1 MRTQRLCCQLRTGP
15 WSGIPWNSATEQ
27 VSQVNAAGLAPLA
40 LVEIKNQQINMKS
53 KDITIICPSTAE
65 RAISSALSLNPALTS
80 LPLPRPTLLAPKDL
94 DQNTGTAEILRLS
107 EVRAAVTGDFLVL
120 PCDLICEVGGDQLLQ
135 AWMINCQ
142 TLRDL
147 VGNNSGLIK
156 ANNGPR
162 SGGLGVWYQTKTEQP
177 VKGEETDFIA
187 TTPLRASATAPK
199 GSLTSHI
206 SNLVYSMPTDSLND
220 HVEEKKGFPVR
231 HGLIRQHPR
240 IQMRMTHRDAHIYI
254 FPRWIMDFIQENE
267 RLDSIGEDVIGW
279 WAKAGWQTGLAQ
291 KLGFDRLF
299 PQEATNDTD
308 SAQGDSALFTPTD
321 PSNTEAN
328 NLVRTQ
334 MSPVGADQSK
344 ARSNDVPPILA
355 YIHPSQPTAPLIRR
369 VDTAQ
374 LLLAISLQLAKL
386 PSLEEAGTSPF
397 AHPRKVMYPEG
408 VKGRTTITK
417 QDSLVGENVTV
428 DEKVAIRESVVG
440 ANCQIKEGAKLSQCL
455 LMDGV
460 VVGKNCKL
468 TRCILGRR
476 SEIGDNCTLTDCEV
490 QENLLV
496 EAKSEEKSAKLMSSS
511 GLEATEEEMQE
522 VYQEFEAEADD
533 IAVL

>member
-1 MRTQRLCCQLRTGP
+1 MV
-15 WSGIPWNSATEQ
+15 NS
-27 VSQVNAAGLAPLA
+27 
-40 LVEIKNQQINMKS
+40 
-53 KDITIICPSTAE
+53 
-65 RAISSALSLNPALTS
+65 
-80 LPLPRPTLLAPKDL
+80 
-94 DQNTGTAEILRLS
+94 
-107 EVRAAVTGDFLVL
+107 
-120 PCDLICEVGGDQLLQ
+120 
-135 AWMINCQ
+135 Q

-147 VGNNSGLIK
+147 VGNRSGLIK
-156 ANNGPR
+156 SYQGPR

-187 TTPLRASATAPK
+187 TTPLPASASAPK

-220 HVEEKKGFPVR
+220 LVEEKKGFPVR

-240 IQMRMTHRDAHIYI
+240 IQMRTTHRDAHIYI

-267 RLDSIGEDVIGW
+267 LLDSIGEDVIGW
-279 WAKAGWQTGLAQ
+279 WAKAGWQTGLSQ
-291 KLGFDRLF
+291 KLGFDKIF
-299 PQEATNDTD
+299 PQEATNAFDTD
-308 SAQGDSALFTPTD
+308 SAHDDHLSSHSPVPGNAD
-321 PSNTEAN
+321 AN
-328 NLVRTQ
+328 EIVRTN
-334 MSPVGADQSK
+334 MSPVGADQLNS
-344 ARSNDVPPILA
+344 ANNNVPPILA
-355 YIHPSQPTAPLIRR
+355 YIHPSEPAVPLIRR

-408 VKGRTTITK
+408 VKGRTTITRP
-417 QDSLVGENVTV
+417 DSLVGENVTV

-468 TRCILGRR
+468 TRCILGKR

-522 VYQEFEAEADD
+522 VYQEFEADGDD
-533 IAVL
+533 IAVV

>member
-1 MRTQRLCCQLRTGP
+1 
-15 WSGIPWNSATEQ
+15 
-27 VSQVNAAGLAPLA
+27 
-40 LVEIKNQQINMKS
+40 
-53 KDITIICPSTAE
+53 
-65 RAISSALSLNPALTS
+65 
-80 LPLPRPTLLAPKDL
+80 
-94 DQNTGTAEILRLS
+94 
-107 EVRAAVTGDFLVL
+107 
-120 PCDLICEVGGDQLLQ
+120 
-135 AWMINCQ
+135 MINSQ

-147 VGNNSGLIK
+147 VGNRSGLIK
-156 ANNGPR
+156 DDKGPH

-187 TTPLRASATAPK
+187 TTPLPAAATAPK

-220 HVEEKKGFPVR
+220 LVEEKKGFPVR

-254 FPRWIMDFIQENE
+254 LPRWIMDFVKENE

-279 WAKAGWQTGLAQ
+279 WAKAGWQAGLAQ
-291 KLGFDRLF
+291 KLGFDKIF
-299 PQEATNDTD
+299 PQEATNNSDTD
-308 SAQGDSALFTPTD
+308 SVHDDILSSDFRDSGNPD
-321 PSNTEAN
+321 AN
-328 NLVRTQ
+328 DLVRTH

-344 ARSNDVPPILA
+344 SANNDVPPILA
-355 YIHPSQPTAPLIRR
+355 YIHPSQPAAPLIRR

-408 VKGRTTITK
+408 VKGRTTITR

-468 TRCILGRR
+468 TRCILGKR

-522 VYQEFEAEADD
+522 VYQEFEADGDD
-533 IAVL
+533 VAVL